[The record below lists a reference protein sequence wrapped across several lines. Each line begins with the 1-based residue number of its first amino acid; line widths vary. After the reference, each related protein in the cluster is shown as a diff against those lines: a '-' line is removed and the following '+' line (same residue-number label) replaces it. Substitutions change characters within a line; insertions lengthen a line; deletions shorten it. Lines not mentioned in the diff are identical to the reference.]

1 MFKKIFII
9 LVSVFIFSQYIGI
22 SHGASSGNGSK
33 NSYSNLY
40 SDAKKFVL
48 RAKKLEQKNK
58 KMKIIKNILLIITV
72 SFFIYSCEGFKLK
85 KKSTSG
91 EEFLIEKKDPLILP
105 PDFSKLPEPNE
116 QIENQDN
123 EEEKLVIDNVFNEG
137 NQKNDENDNKEIN
150 QKSDLKKSILEK
162 IK

>member
-1 MFKKIFII
+1 
-9 LVSVFIFSQYIGI
+9 
-22 SHGASSGNGSK
+22 
-33 NSYSNLY
+33 
-40 SDAKKFVL
+40 
-48 RAKKLEQKNK
+48 
-58 KMKIIKNILLIITV
+58 MKIIKNILLMITV
-72 SFFIYSCEGFKLK
+72 SFFIYSCAGFKLK

-123 EEEKLVIDNVFNEG
+123 EEEKLIIDNVFEMQG
-137 NQKNDENDNKEIN
+137 NPKNDENNDNEIN
-150 QKSDLKKSILEK
+150 QESDLKKSILDK

>member
-1 MFKKIFII
+1 
-9 LVSVFIFSQYIGI
+9 
-22 SHGASSGNGSK
+22 
-33 NSYSNLY
+33 
-40 SDAKKFVL
+40 
-48 RAKKLEQKNK
+48 
-58 KMKIIKNILLIITV
+58 MKIIKNILLMITV
-72 SFFIYSCEGFKLK
+72 SFFIYSCAGFKLK

-123 EEEKLVIDNVFNEG
+123 EEEKLIIDNVFSEN
-137 NQKNDENDNKEIN
+137 NPKNDENNDNEIN
-150 QKSDLKKSILEK
+150 QESDLKKSILDK

>member
-1 MFKKIFII
+1 M
-9 LVSVFIFSQYIGI
+9 
-22 SHGASSGNGSK
+22 
-33 NSYSNLY
+33 
-40 SDAKKFVL
+40 
-48 RAKKLEQKNK
+48 
-58 KMKIIKNILLIITV
+58 
-72 SFFIYSCEGFKLK
+72 
-85 KKSTSG
+85 
-91 EEFLIEKKDPLILP
+91 P

-137 NQKNDENDNKEIN
+137 NSKNDENDNMEIN

>member
-1 MFKKIFII
+1 
-9 LVSVFIFSQYIGI
+9 
-22 SHGASSGNGSK
+22 
-33 NSYSNLY
+33 
-40 SDAKKFVL
+40 
-48 RAKKLEQKNK
+48 
-58 KMKIIKNILLIITV
+58 MKIIKNILLIITV
-72 SFFIYSCEGFKLK
+72 SFFIYSCAGFKLK

-123 EEEKLVIDNVFNEG
+123 EEEKLVIDNVFSEG
-137 NQKNDENDNKEIN
+137 NSKNDENNDNEIN
-150 QKSDLKKSILEK
+150 QKSDLKKSILDK

>member
-1 MFKKIFII
+1 
-9 LVSVFIFSQYIGI
+9 
-22 SHGASSGNGSK
+22 
-33 NSYSNLY
+33 
-40 SDAKKFVL
+40 
-48 RAKKLEQKNK
+48 
-58 KMKIIKNILLIITV
+58 MKIIKNILLIITF

-91 EEFLIEKKDPLILP
+91 EEFLIQKKDPLILP

-123 EEEKLVIDNVFNEG
+123 EEEKLVIDNVFTDG
-137 NQKNDENDNKEIN
+137 NSKNDENNDNEIN
-150 QKSDLKKSILEK
+150 QKSDLKKSILDK

>member
-1 MFKKIFII
+1 
-9 LVSVFIFSQYIGI
+9 
-22 SHGASSGNGSK
+22 
-33 NSYSNLY
+33 
-40 SDAKKFVL
+40 
-48 RAKKLEQKNK
+48 
-58 KMKIIKNILLIITV
+58 MKIIKNILLIITV

-123 EEEKLVIDNVFNEG
+123 EEEKLVIDNVFSEG
-137 NQKNDENDNKEIN
+137 NSKNGENNDNKVN
-150 QKSDLKKSILEK
+150 QKSDLKKSILDK